1 MNIEEK
7 INNYLSLDMSHQ
19 DIRDWSKT
27 YPTIPRSRFPE
38 FLDQHGKFKSNM
50 LHIINPRANDFQSK
64 YHDFILTHANL
75 INYEDPRNIHTLLQ
89 SIEQKHLRVHDAR
102 EQIINTP
109 IPPSNQT
116 IYQTPQMTQKLNVHP
131 ETNQNIHSLIN
142 NYLRNNFRVHNYL
155 TWTSTNPPFVYDYL
169 SESLKSLFYIKKN
182 KYKFDNSKAT
192 ELDIIKTQYNTPLW
206 NKYKEYINTH
216 PNDNSPAI
224 IIINSFLNNPQ
235 QINTNPVH
243 GNNYQN
249 NFNNNYNNMNNI
261 PADIQ
266 ILLLKQIDEKKRND
280 LIRLYN
286 LIEQMPNGLIKDQQ
300 KIQFKKNLKKFD
312 WGVFIETY
320 KLELFMLFL
329 SILFIFAFGENI
341 QSLSYLFKTRN
352 INDLKFALEKI
363 LRGTI
368 AKIPKDTNSEQ
379 NPIQLTPAILNFF
392 KTFKY
397 TTFLDPFKTLEKI
410 QEFLTN
416 LGPSL
421 NIMITPVSDRPTNF
435 DYNDTY
441 YATFNTQVMKLYN
454 VLIKIGQN
462 TKNAPKEIM
471 KLLKTFI
478 IKLLNF
484 SIDRFRTQI

>member
-1 MNIEEK
+1 MSLDEK

-19 DIRDWSKT
+19 NIQDWSKT
-27 YPTIPRSRFPE
+27 YPTISRSKIPDF
-38 FLDQHGKFKSNM
+38 FDNNGKFKPNM
-50 LHIINPRANDFQSK
+50 LHIINPRANEFQNK
-64 YHDFILTHANL
+64 YHDYILNHPNL
-75 INYEDPRNIHTLLQ
+75 VNYDDSRNIHTLLQ

-109 IPPSNQT
+109 VLHSDQI
-116 IYQTPQMTQKLNVHP
+116 IYQTPQMTQRLNIHP

-169 SESLKSLFYIKKN
+169 SEPLKSFFYIKKN
-182 KYKFDNSKAT
+182 KYKFDNSKNT
-192 ELDIIKTQYNTPLW
+192 EIDIIKTQYNTPLW

-216 PNDNSPAI
+216 PNDNSPAV

-235 QINTNPVH
+235 QSHTNTNSNFNH
-243 GNNYQN
+243 QN
-249 NFNNNYNNMNNI
+249 NFNNNFNNMNNI

-266 ILLLKQIDEKKRND
+266 ILLLKQVDEKKRID

-300 KIQFKKNLKKFD
+300 RIQFKKNLKKFD
-312 WGVFIETY
+312 WSVFIETY
-320 KLELFMLFL
+320 KLELF
-329 SILFIFAFGENI
+329 ILFIAIVFIFTFGENI
-341 QSLSYLFKTRN
+341 QSLSYLYKTRT
-352 INDLKFALEKI
+352 INDLKIALEKI
-363 LRGTI
+363 LKNSFE
-368 AKIPKDTNSEQ
+368 KIPKGTNSEQ
-379 NPIQLTPAILNFF
+379 NPVQLTPAILKFF
-392 KTFKY
+392 KTVKY

-410 QEFLTN
+410 QVFLTE

-421 NIMITPVSDRPTNF
+421 NTMITPISERPTNF

-441 YATFNTQVMKLYN
+441 YATFNTQAMRLYN
-454 VLIKIGQN
+454 VLLKIAQN
-462 TKNAPKEIM
+462 TKNAPKEII
-471 KLLKTFI
+471 KLLKLFI
-478 IKLLNF
+478 TKILKY